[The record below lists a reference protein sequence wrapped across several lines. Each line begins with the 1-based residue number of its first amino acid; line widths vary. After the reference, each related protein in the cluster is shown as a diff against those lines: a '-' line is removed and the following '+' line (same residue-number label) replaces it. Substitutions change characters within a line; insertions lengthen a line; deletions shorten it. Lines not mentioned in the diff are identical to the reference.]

1 MKYGATGGIFFQ
13 AYLDIK
19 LDKLYM
25 RDAWTGPSID
35 EEKLEI
41 LALYGEELERGN
53 EKSSICMHVIFLN
66 MIEIPGTIW
75 HGIRLEE
82 IKSLAH
88 ICEGFRAYGRNPCT
102 ILDYKD
108 ERIVENPGI
117 I

>member
-1 MKYGATGGIFFQ
+1 
-13 AYLDIK
+13 
-19 LDKLYM
+19 
-25 RDAWTGPSID
+25 
-35 EEKLEI
+35 
-41 LALYGEELERGN
+41 
-53 EKSSICMHVIFLN
+53 

-82 IKSLAH
+82 IKGLGH
-88 ICEGFRAYGRNPCT
+88 MCEGFRAYGRNPCT

>member
-1 MKYGATGGIFFQ
+1 
-13 AYLDIK
+13 
-19 LDKLYM
+19 
-25 RDAWTGPSID
+25 
-35 EEKLEI
+35 
-41 LALYGEELERGN
+41 
-53 EKSSICMHVIFLN
+53 